1 MVANMAH
8 WKLGK
13 SQMDIMLDGYIAQ
26 TLTPFCTEKYL
37 KIFMSCLGKQRG
49 SLFVFNNQWI
59 VARPTTQQQKQR
71 RATTRPKPGNCSNA
85 RAKTRASLPPEVFPT
100 AARVPMSPLVNND
113 YAADTVYEIFDRK
126 VDLEMGT
133 IVPQP
138 SVIGVSKKTGVL
150 SPVFFI
156 QRDGTLGIPYE
167 FPLPERCILHNATAL
182 APTILKREKQN
193 VRIRV
198 QWPGYKRLQY
208 EFRIQDRRLD
218 KQVPITMARLVE
230 RIMRGIHR
238 LFLEGKRDPDT
249 FQFNERWK
257 LGNDGI
263 QASELTIIGL
273 IHMSRGLW
281 VPILQLARH
290 IMPRWDWEYYNQ
302 PVTEKKQSK
311 EDWDMQSKDDKQSE
325 EGSD

>member
-1 MVANMAH
+1 MAD
-8 WKLGK
+8 WKLGQ

-26 TLTPFCTEKYL
+26 TLTPFCTENYL
-37 KIFMSCLGKQRG
+37 KIFMSCLDKQPAEAG
-49 SLFVFNNQWI
+49 
-59 VARPTTQQQKQR
+59 
-71 RATTRPKPGNCSNA
+71 RATNA
-85 RAKTRASLPPEVFPT
+85 RAKTKASLPPPEV
-100 AARVPMSPLVNND
+100 SQLLNGLNND

-126 VDLEMGT
+126 VDLRMGT

-150 SPVFFI
+150 SPIFFI

-167 FPLPERCILHNATAL
+167 LPSSERCPLHNATEL
-182 APTILKREKQN
+182 APTILKRGNQN
-193 VRIRV
+193 VRIRI
-198 QWPGYKRLQY
+198 QWPGYKQLQY
-208 EFRIQDRRLD
+208 EFRIQDRRLN

-230 RIMRGIHR
+230 RIIRGIHR

-257 LGNDGI
+257 LGVDGI

-273 IHMSRGLW
+273 IHISRGLW

-290 IMPRWDWEYYNQ
+290 IIPRWDWEYHSQ
-302 PVTEKKQSK
+302 PVLQKRPSE
-311 EDWDMQSKDDKQSE
+311 EDSDMQSEDDKQSE
-325 EGSD
+325 ECSN